1 MPTSF
6 CQWCAAAKEQRLL
19 CTSSL
24 QAFIQ
29 ILKAFTPACT
39 FALGVALGIEG
50 PAAVQLVS
58 VAAIAVGTS
67 VSTLMERGTPS
78 FHWLGFF
85 AFMAS
90 VVTEAARVL
99 VVQKLLAHGGGMSAS
114 QASWLLGL
122 PTAALLAAAS
132 LVWEAPALL
141 AQGHLM
147 LLWRHGGL
155 FACAMAGSCALNWLS
170 YLAIRTSGALTLKIV
185 GCVKNVLVMWVGVL
199 QGEHVGL
206 GELGGYVLS
215 LAGFVLYSVAAARH
229 TPSS

>member
-1 MPTSF
+1 M
-6 CQWCAAAKEQRLL
+6 
-19 CTSSL
+19 
-24 QAFIQ
+24 
-29 ILKAFTPACT
+29 
-39 FALGVALGIEG
+39 GVALGLET
-50 PAAVQLVS
+50 PRTVQIVS
-58 VAAIAVGTS
+58 VAAIAVGTC
-67 VSTLMERGTPS
+67 VSTLVERDTPS
-78 FHWLGFF
+78 FHWLGFA

-99 VVQKLLAHGGGMSAS
+99 VVQKLLAGGGVSPGH
-114 QASWLLGL
+114 ASWLLGL

-132 LVWEAPALL
+132 LVWEAEGLL
-141 AQGHLM
+141 VHRHIA

-206 GELGGYVLS
+206 GEVAGYVLS
-215 LAGFVLYSVAAARH
+215 LAGFVLYSVAATRKTRKLRS
-229 TPSS
+229 TPFH